1 MSKVHNEYR
10 VSSTARGVTF
20 ERNKTGIKVE
30 SIFPNKE
37 MAIAAAMAEAVSDAD
52 SALFVDG
59 ELYFLSEE
67 VEAPEIKL
75 NADIEATTVSEDIAY
90 VNESD
95 VYDSDYIVDLES
107 NAPLV
112 DASEE
117 PDAESEAEPEVEVI
131 SLIDPSIYDHSTLTP
146 SSSRSN
152 VYWGYKDD
160 NGKLTLDVVAFDRSP
175 DRVKVF
181 LSVDGKDRS
190 PRNVVTDKLTSIV
203 VKSYKEVSLFSYTV
217 SEDGAEGGRVGELN
231 IRLK

>member
-67 VEAPEIKL
+67 VEAPEIEL
-75 NADIEATTVSEDIAY
+75 NTDIEATTVSEDIAY

-107 NAPLV
+107 NELLV

-160 NGKLTLDVVAFDRSP
+160 NGKLTIDVAAFDRSP
-175 DRVKVF
+175 ERVKVF

-190 PRNVVTDKLTSIV
+190 PRNVATDKLTSIV

-217 SEDGAEGGRVGELN
+217 SEDGTEGGRVGELN

>member
-59 ELYFLSEE
+59 ELYYFSEE

>member
-1 MSKVHNEYR
+1 MSKVHNEFR

-59 ELYFLSEE
+59 ELYYFSEE

-217 SEDGAEGGRVGELN
+217 SEDGTEGGHIGELN

>member
-117 PDAESEAEPEVEVI
+117 PDAESEAEPEVETT

-160 NGKLTLDVVAFDRSP
+160 NAKLTLDVVAFDRSP

-217 SEDGAEGGRVGELN
+217 SEDGAEGCRVGELN